1 MLPIIYQLW
10 KFNNHLMVLIGM
22 SEAGLP
28 EAFLEEMEKIE
39 NEQESSFINIL
50 HLLQKVEQMIGLSE
64 A

>member
-22 SEAGLP
+22 SEAG
-28 EAFLEEMEKIE
+28 FLEDFLDEMEKVE

-50 HLLQKVEQMIGLSE
+50 HLLQKVEQMVGLSE